1 MSWFQKYLRA
11 HSFVGYDDSVNGWS
25 DLPKKHR
32 ILMTFKITNDLFGVL
47 IVLALTL
54 VAIDWLF

>member
-25 DLPKKHR
+25 DLTKKHR

>member
-11 HSFVGYDDSVNGWS
+11 HSFLGFDDSVNGWS
-25 DLPKKHR
+25 DLSRKYK
-32 ILMTFKITNDLFGVL
+32 IVMAFKILQDLFGVL
-47 IVLALTL
+47 IVLALTS